1 MKLNRVFGI
10 LLALC
15 LLLTSLTTVA
25 VADEDNRLCIA
36 VKLSTTSIGTDKVW
50 F

>member
-25 VADEDNRLCIA
+25 VADED
-36 VKLSTTSIGTDKVW
+36 KEDLSGSTKKVGG
-50 F
+50 